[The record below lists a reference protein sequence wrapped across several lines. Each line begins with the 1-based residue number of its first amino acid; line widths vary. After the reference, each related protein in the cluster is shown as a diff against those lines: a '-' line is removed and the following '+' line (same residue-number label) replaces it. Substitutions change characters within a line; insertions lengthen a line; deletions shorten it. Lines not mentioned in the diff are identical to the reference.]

1 MNKLPNR
8 IQYDRK
14 SAEMME
20 DEYIGFVD
28 GLADIKNKCRHLI
41 VLNEVYRV
49 GFYQGQC
56 GKPFSSGKL
65 KICILSVFIV
75 HVVPNSYMSLTGLHV
90 AAEMTLCH
98 DL

>member
-1 MNKLPNR
+1 MT
-8 IQYDRK
+8 
-14 SAEMME
+14 E
-20 DEYIGFVD
+20 DEDIGFAD
-28 GLADIKNKCRHLI
+28 GLAEIKNKCRHLI

-65 KICILSVFIV
+65 KIYTLSVST
-75 HVVPNSYMSLTGLHV
+75 VVPNIYMCLNELHV
-90 AAEMTLCH
+90 AEEMTLFH